1 MLKQIRSQHRKLL
14 QPQATPVNLQRKQS
28 GSIGSELCIRANTCI
43 RRHPYRLA
51 LLHLSG
57 SHMLLT
63 CGLRLNHERHKHAGS
78 RKESPRRGGAYASL
92 LLLGFC
98 RGHHLQRQVP
108 KFLPPFRAAIALCED
123 VVTITTSIVAAT
135 CAVATTTSGPTVAA
149 SSVATS
155 TYTFDDISTKP

>member
-1 MLKQIRSQHRKLL
+1 M
-14 QPQATPVNLQRKQS
+14 
-28 GSIGSELCIRANTCI
+28 
-43 RRHPYRLA
+43 RLA
-51 LLHLSG
+51 
-57 SHMLLT
+57 

-123 VVTITTSIVAAT
+123 VVTITTSIVAAA